1 MSDTERKTEENE
13 SSSDEEPP
21 KGELDQPIV
30 ILYNKR
36 AKKEIKRFEASE
48 KKEKSKP
55 EKKDSTVNIP
65 NGKGQSL
72 ETMSEVVK
80 NFASESDKDLK
91 VIFEVLFGHKKV
103 KLHDV
108 RKHLRK
114 WNGWDVDPDSQEHH
128 ELQEGIGSMTTENI
142 KWAMDTLDI
151 SRRGLPKK
159 DHLVDKFCDWCLKPE
174 PFGKD
179 SQNKSSNKTPTKKS
193 PTKVASTSKDE
204 KPKKERKRKPEKDPN
219 KPKKPQTAFLLFLNK
234 NRVSFNEE
242 AGTKNPGEIGKLA
255 SEKWKALSDA
265 EKEPFSKEAETAK
278 AAYDIEIKQYN
289 ENKSESSPPKK
300 PKKEKVESAKKKT
313 EKSKTEKKSEK
324 QSSSS
329 PKATKVEKKPKAEK
343 SKSEKSDS
351 KNDSK
356 NDSKSSTKKATTD
369 SDKPMLALEKGKLVS
384 KGSSKKSSSKSSENG
399 TSSKKVE
406 KSSKSE
412 KKSVEKSKSQKS
424 KSTEK
429 STMGSPKKPKN
440 TIIIPNEKQIENF
453 LVKLIK
459 QSNLEQLTM
468 KQVLAKVAEK
478 YPDMNV
484 SSKKSFIKTKV
495 KELIQ

>member
-1 MSDTERKTEENE
+1 MSETERKSEENE

-21 KGELDQPIV
+21 PGELDKPIV

-36 AKKEIKRFEASE
+36 AKKEIKRFEASSE
-48 KKEKSKP
+48 TKEKSKT
-55 EKKDSTVNIP
+55 EKKETIVSIP

-103 KLHDV
+103 KLNDV

-159 DHLVDKFCDWCLKPE
+159 EDLVDKFCEWCMKPE
-174 PFGKD
+174 PFGKNHKD
-179 SQNKSSNKTPTKKS
+179 SSKSSKKTPPKKS
-193 PTKVASTSKDE
+193 PTKATSNSKDE

-255 SEKWKALSDA
+255 SEKWKALSDDD
-265 EKEPFSKEAETAK
+265 KEPFIKEAEKAK
-278 AAYDIEIKQYN
+278 AAYDIEIKEYN
-289 ENKSESSPPKK
+289 ENKTESPPKK
-300 PKKEKVESAKKKT
+300 PKKEESAKKTDKKSDKSKDSNDSKSNSPKV
-313 EKSKTEKKSEK
+313 EKS
-324 QSSSS
+324 
-329 PKATKVEKKPKAEK
+329 KVEKKSKSEPK
-343 SKSEKSDS
+343 SKNEKSDS
-351 KNDSK
+351 KSEAKSDSK
-356 NDSKSSTKKATTD
+356 KVTD

-384 KGSSKKSSSKSSENG
+384 KGSKKSSKPSENG

-406 KSSKSE
+406 KKSE
-412 KKSVEKSKSQKS
+412 KKIEKSKTEKS

-429 STMGSPKKPKN
+429 NEKSASPKKPKN
-440 TIIIPNEKQIENF
+440 TIIIPNEKQIEKF

>member
-1 MSDTERKTEENE
+1 MSETERKTEAE

-21 KGELDQPIV
+21 PGELDKPIV

-48 KKEKSKP
+48 SKEKSKT
-55 EKKDSTVNIP
+55 EKKETIVNIP
-65 NGKGQSL
+65 NGKGQAL

-91 VIFEVLFGHKKV
+91 VIFEVLFGHKRV
-103 KLHDV
+103 KLNDV

-128 ELQEGIGSMTTENI
+128 ELQEGIGSMTTDNI

-151 SRRGLPKK
+151 SRRGLIKK
-159 DHLVDKFCDWCLKPE
+159 EDLVDKFCDWCMKPE

-179 SQNKSSNKTPTKKS
+179 SSSKKS
-193 PTKVASTSKDE
+193 PSKTASKKSPKSSTKDE

-234 NRVSFNEE
+234 NRISFNEE

-255 SEKWKALSDA
+255 SEKWKALSD
-265 EKEPFSKEAETAK
+265 EDKEPFVKEADTAK
-278 AAYDIEIKQYN
+278 AAYDVEMKKYN
-289 ENKSESSPPKK
+289 ENKGEDSSSPAKK
-300 PKKEKVESAKKKT
+300 TKMETDSNEKNSAKKKSKP
-313 EKSKTEKKSEK
+313 EKGD
-324 QSSSS
+324 SSS
-329 PKATKVEKKPKAEK
+329 PK
-343 SKSEKSDS
+343 
-351 KNDSK
+351 
-356 NDSKSSTKKATTD
+356 SKSSPKDEKKSKKTD
-369 SDKPMLALEKGKLVS
+369 KKTGQSDSGKPMLALEKGKLVS
-384 KGSSKKSSSKSSENG
+384 KGSKKKPNENG
-399 TSSKKVE
+399 TSGNEKSNKKVEKNKNVEKSKTEKKVE
-406 KSSKSE
+406 KSKPS
-412 KKSVEKSKSQKS
+412 
-424 KSTEK
+424 
-429 STMGSPKKPKN
+429 SPKKPKN
-440 TIIIPNEKQIENF
+440 NIIIPNEKQIEKF

-478 YPDMNV
+478 YPDLNV